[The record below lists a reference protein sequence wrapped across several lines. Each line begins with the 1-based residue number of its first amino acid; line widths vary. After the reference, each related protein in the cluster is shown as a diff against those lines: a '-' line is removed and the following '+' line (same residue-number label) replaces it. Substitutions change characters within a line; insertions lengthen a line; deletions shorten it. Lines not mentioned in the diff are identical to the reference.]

1 MSAPAKSVM
10 SHHRE
15 EGRHFPFNSARL
27 MCLNSS
33 HSEVGAEFRGSA
45 ESTTSVRHAR
55 HCSRCKIQNPPT
67 NRSQRKH
74 EVSLLPLAGAPSRP
88 TDLDPEAG

>member
-15 EGRHFPFNSARL
+15 GRHSPFNSARL
-27 MCLNSS
+27 LRNV
-33 HSEVGAEFRGSA
+33 SEFQPWPATNFAAQLKHDVSATRETLLGARFRK
-45 ESTTSVRHAR
+45 T
-55 HCSRCKIQNPPT
+55 PT

-74 EVSLLPLAGAPSRP
+74 EVSLLRLAGPPSRP